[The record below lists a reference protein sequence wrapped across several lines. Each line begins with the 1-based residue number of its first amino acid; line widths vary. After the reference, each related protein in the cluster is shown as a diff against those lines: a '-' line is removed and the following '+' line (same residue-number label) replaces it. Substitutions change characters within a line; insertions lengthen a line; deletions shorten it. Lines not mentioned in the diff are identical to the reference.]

1 MKSKKLAAMALSAA
15 IVLTACSGTPTPAP
29 SSTQDVV
36 PAPVSDAG
44 AVVAEGRLEP
54 DQTALLAFESGGQV
68 AEVRVSEGDTVKA
81 GDVLA
86 TLSNGEALAAQVA
99 QAKQAVLDAQNAVKT
114 LNENVDLTRAQ
125 IQEELATAQK
135 DLDKAQRR
143 LRSISSPDIAF
154 YQDELQK
161 AQDAYQTAL
170 ENAEIT
176 DIGDVGNSLQAARD
190 NLQTWTNVLNDVNS
204 ELQKYPGA
212 EQVFSTAIGTF
223 IKPADAKK
231 GYDDAVEAVR
241 LWELRYDQAQRGN
254 TQTIKDLQDA
264 VNDAQANLNG
274 ARNPKDLD
282 VQVAQAEVDLITA
295 RIADAELRLSKLA
308 DGPDP
313 DQLALAQA
321 RIETANT
328 QLAAAEAA
336 LTNSEIVASIDG
348 TVVEVTIKVGEMAS
362 PGVRAITVAA
372 LDKWVVKTNNL
383 TEIDVVRLE
392 AGQAAEVVLDAL
404 PDAPLQGTIRE
415 ISQTFPDNRGD
426 VTYEVIVELTSA
438 DPRARWGMTAQVTVN
453 P

>member
-1 MKSKKLAAMALSAA
+1 MKSRNIAAAALSAA
-15 IVLTACSGTPTPAP
+15 ILLTACTGTATPTP
-29 SSTQDVV
+29 SSEHVV
-36 PAPVSDAG
+36 PAPVTDFG

-54 DQTALLAFESGGQV
+54 DQTALLAFETGGQV
-68 AEVRVSEGDTVKA
+68 AEDQVAEGDTVKA

-86 TLSNGEALAAQVA
+86 TLSNGESLAAQVA

-114 LNENVDLTRAQ
+114 LNESVDLTRAQ
-125 IQEELATAQK
+125 IEDELATAQK
-135 DLDKAQRR
+135 ELDKAQRR
-143 LRSISSPDIAF
+143 LRSISTPDIAY
-154 YQDELQK
+154 YQEELDK
-161 AQDAYQTAL
+161 AQDAYQTAV

-190 NLQTWTNVLNDVNS
+190 NLQTWTNVVNDVNS

-212 EQVFSTAIGTF
+212 DAVFSTAIGTF
-223 IKPADAKK
+223 IKPADAQKN
-231 GYDDAVEAVR
+231 YEDAVEAVR

-254 TQTIKDLQDA
+254 AQTLKDLEEA
-264 VNDAQANLNG
+264 VGDAQANLNG
-274 ARNPKDLD
+274 ARAPKDLD
-282 VQVAQAEVDLITA
+282 VQLAQAEVDLLTAQIT
-295 RIADAELRLSKLA
+295 DAELRLSKLA

-321 RIETANT
+321 RVETANT
-328 QLAAAEAA
+328 QLAAAEAS
-336 LTNSEIVASIDG
+336 LTNSQIVSSIDG

-372 LDKWVVKTNNL
+372 LDRWVVKTNNL

-392 AGQAAEVVLDAL
+392 PGQAAEVVLDAL
-404 PDAPLQGTIRE
+404 PDTPLQGTIRE
-415 ISQTFPDNRGD
+415 ISQTFTDNRGD
-426 VTYEVIVELTSA
+426 VTYEVIVDLTTV

>member
-1 MKSKKLAAMALSAA
+1 MKSMRFATMALCAA
-15 IVLTACSGTPTPAP
+15 IVATACSGTPTPAP
-29 SSTQDVV
+29 SSPQDVV
-36 PAPVSDAG
+36 PLPVSEAG

-54 DQTALLAFESGGQV
+54 DKTALLAFESGGQV

-114 LNENVDLTRAQ
+114 LNESVDLTRAQ
-125 IQEELATAQK
+125 IQDELATAQK

-143 LRSISSPDIAF
+143 LRSISSPDIAY
-154 YQDELQK
+154 YQDELKK

-176 DIGDVGNSLQAARD
+176 DIGDVGNALQAARD
-190 NLQTWTNVLNDVNS
+190 TLQTWTNVLNDVNS

-223 IKPADAKK
+223 IKPGDAKK

-254 TQTIKDLQDA
+254 AQTIKDLQDA

-274 ARNPKDLD
+274 AKNPKDLD
-282 VQVAQAEVDLITA
+282 VQLAQAEVYLITA
-295 RIADAELRLSKLA
+295 KIADAELRMSKLA
-308 DGPDP
+308 SGPDP

-321 RIETANT
+321 RVETANS

-404 PDAPLQGTIRE
+404 PDTPLQGKIRE
-415 ISQTFPDNRGD
+415 ISQTFTDNRGD
-426 VTYEVIVELTSA
+426 VTYVVTVELASV
-438 DPRARWGMTAQVTVN
+438 DPRARWGMTAQVTVK